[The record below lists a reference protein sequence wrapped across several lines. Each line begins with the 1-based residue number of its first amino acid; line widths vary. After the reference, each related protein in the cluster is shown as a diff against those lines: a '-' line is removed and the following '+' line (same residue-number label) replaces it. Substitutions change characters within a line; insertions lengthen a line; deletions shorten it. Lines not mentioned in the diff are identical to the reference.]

1 MPDVNDAINKNAGI
15 VSLFGSLIMVV
26 VGVFVQVSFDRLFGD
41 LDRLKESQ
49 AVMQTRLENSITNMQ
64 DIRVAVKDSEGQIQN
79 LVIRVSV
86 LEEKINKGGKN
97 ALTSR

>member
-1 MPDVNDAINKNAGI
+1 MPEVNEAINKNAGI

-41 LDRLKESQ
+41 MDRLKESQ
-49 AVMQTRLENSITNMQ
+49 AVMQTRLDNNITNMQ
-64 DIRVAVKDSEGQIQN
+64 DVRVAVKDSEGQIQN

>member
-1 MPDVNDAINKNAGI
+1 MPEVNDTINNNAGI
-15 VSLFGSLIMVV
+15 VSLVGSLIMIV

-49 AVMQTRLENSITNMQ
+49 AVMQTRLDNSITNMQ
-64 DIRVAVKDSEGQIQN
+64 DIRVSVKDSEGQIQN

-97 ALTSR
+97 ALTGR

>member
-1 MPDVNDAINKNAGI
+1 MTEVNEAINKNAGI
-15 VSLFGSLIMVV
+15 LSLVGSLIMVV

-41 LDRLKESQ
+41 LDRLKELQ
-49 AVMQTRLENSITNMQ
+49 AVMQTRLDNSITNMQ

>member
-1 MPDVNDAINKNAGI
+1 MPEVNDAINKNAGI

-49 AVMQTRLENSITNMQ
+49 AVMQTRLDNNITNMQ
-64 DIRVAVKDSEGQIQN
+64 DVRVAVKDSAGQIQN

>member
-1 MPDVNDAINKNAGI
+1 MPEVNDAINKNAGI

-49 AVMQTRLENSITNMQ
+49 AIMQTRLDNNIANMQ
-64 DIRVAVKDSEGQIQN
+64 DVRVAVKDSEGQIQS

>member
-1 MPDVNDAINKNAGI
+1 MPTGDQRKVLGRRAKAALRRELDAAKE
-15 VSLFGSLIMVV
+15 SY
-26 VGVFVQVSFDRLFGD
+26 RY
-41 LDRLKESQ
+41 RLKELQ
-49 AVMQTRLENSITNMQ
+49 AVMQTRLDNSITNMQ

>member
-1 MPDVNDAINKNAGI
+1 MSEVNDAINKNAGI

>member
-1 MPDVNDAINKNAGI
+1 MPEVNDAINKNAGI

-49 AVMQTRLENSITNMQ
+49 AVMHTRLENSITNMQ

>member
-1 MPDVNDAINKNAGI
+1 MPEVNEAINKNAGI

-26 VGVFVQVSFDRLFGD
+26 VGVFVQVSFDSLFGD
-41 LDRLKESQ
+41 MDRLKESQ
-49 AVMQTRLENSITNMQ
+49 AVMQTRLDNNITNMQ
-64 DIRVAVKDSEGQIQN
+64 DVRVAVKDSEGQIQN

>member
-1 MPDVNDAINKNAGI
+1 MPEVNETINKNAGI

-49 AVMQTRLENSITNMQ
+49 AVMQTRLDNNIASMQ
-64 DIRVAVKDSEGQIQN
+64 DIRVAVKDSDGQIQN

-86 LEEKINKGGKN
+86 LEEKISKGGKN
-97 ALTSR
+97 ALTGR

>member
-1 MPDVNDAINKNAGI
+1 MPEVNDAINKNAGI

-49 AVMQTRLENSITNMQ
+49 AVMQARLENSITNMQ

>member
-1 MPDVNDAINKNAGI
+1 MPEVNETINKNAGI
-15 VSLFGSLIMVV
+15 VSLFGALIMVV

-49 AVMQTRLENSITNMQ
+49 AVMQTRLENNIASMQ

-86 LEEKINKGGKN
+86 LEEKIGKGGKN
-97 ALTSR
+97 ALTGR

>member
-1 MPDVNDAINKNAGI
+1 MPEVNDAINKNAGI

-41 LDRLKESQ
+41 MDRLKESQ
-49 AVMQTRLENSITNMQ
+49 AVMHTRLENSITNMQ